1 MRRHDREVTE
11 ESRIAELINACKA
24 IRLGLRDGEDIYIVP
39 LHFAHTME
47 GDKHV
52 FYCHG
57 APVGRK
63 VDLIKRTGYA
73 AFEMDGGQELI
84 KADTACDYS
93 STFFSVIGTS
103 DASIVEDLEEKER
116 ALNLI
121 MAHYTGIDDD
131 DWDYG
136 EAMLKGTAVIKLVS
150 REISCKVKMKEGHEY
165 RPPYYSI

>member
-1 MRRHDREVTE
+1 MRRHDREVTD
-11 ESRIAELINACKA
+11 ESRIAELINACRA

-63 VDLIKRTGYA
+63 VDLVKRTGYA
-73 AFEMDGGQELI
+73 AFEMDGGQELLPDEI
-84 KADTACDYS
+84 ACEFS
-93 STFFSVIGTS
+93 STFFSVIGTA
-103 DASIVEDLEEKER
+103 DASIVEDVEEKER

-121 MAHYTGIDDD
+121 MHHYTGKD
-131 DWDYG
+131 DWEYSP
-136 EAMLKGTAVIKLVS
+136 AMVKGTAVIKLVS
-150 REISCKVKMKEGHEY
+150 REISCKVKMKEGHQY